1 MGRKFLR
8 ASSEVR
14 MRSIVLSA
22 LMAVSSPTLVAAQT
36 AAPPQTQT
44 TTQKPNPSPYPE
56 PAKWFVNFHA
66 GAQVGSENLSRNSTF
81 TLYDEP
87 ATFETDQK
95 ADGGFLLDVGGA
107 ARLYRDKYG
116 IGLSFASF
124 QSSNDSTFGGTL
136 PHPLLFDQPRNFSGN
151 ASTEHKERAVHIQA
165 LWFIPYTDKVEF
177 TVGIGPSFFSVE
189 QGFARSISFS
199 ENPPDFT
206 TVTIDSVE
214 IVNVKESGVGFNVG
228 ATMSYAI
235 TRRYGAEFAADVML
249 RYSHG
254 SLTFALG
261 EGQSVEAGA
270 GGFQLGV
277 GIGAR
282 F

>member
-1 MGRKFLR
+1 
-8 ASSEVR
+8 
-14 MRSIVLSA
+14 MRSCFVLSA
-22 LMAVSSPTLVAAQT
+22 LMAVSTPTLVAAQT
-36 AAPPQTQT
+36 PNQPKTQT
-44 TTQKPNPSPYPE
+44 KTQKPASPYPA
-56 PAKWFVNFHA
+56 PAKWFANFHI
-66 GAQVGSENLSRNSTF
+66 GAQVGSEDMSRNSTF

-87 ATFETDQK
+87 ATFETAQK

-124 QSSNDSTFGGTL
+124 QSSGDSSFGGSL
-136 PHPLLFDQPRNFSGN
+136 PHPLLFDQPRNFSGT

-165 LWFIPYTDKVEF
+165 LWFIPYTDKIDF

-206 TVTIDSVE
+206 SVTIDSIE
-214 IVNVKESGVGFNVG
+214 IVNIKESGVGFNIG

-235 TRRYGAEFAADVML
+235 TRRYGADFGADVML

-254 SLTFALG
+254 SLKFALG
-261 EGQSVEAGA
+261 EGQTVEAGA